1 MASGD
6 VLYLTF
12 EEILAVHEAA
22 MERSGHASTALL
34 HPDKLESALVRPQ
47 NAAYYEG
54 ADLIMQVA
62 TLMIALSESQAFEEG
77 NKRTAFLAA
86 EVMFNINGYEHAGD
100 SELWAVRL
108 LELASPGLRRVTHGQ
123 AIAEM
128 ADYMRPE
135 VVALPQAK
143 E

>member
-1 MASGD
+1 MAADD

-22 MERSGHASTALL
+22 MERSGHAPTALL
-34 HPDKLESALVRPQ
+34 HPDKLVSALVRPQ

-54 ADLIMQVA
+54 ADLVAQVA
-62 TLMIALSESQAFEEG
+62 ILMIALSESQAFEEG

-86 EVMFNINGYEHAGD
+86 EVMLNINGYEYAGD

-108 LELASPGLRRVTHGQ
+108 LELASPGLRGVTHGQ
-123 AIAEM
+123 TITEM
-128 ADYMRPE
+128 ADYMRAQ
-135 VVALPQAK
+135 VVALPQAT